1 MGTPHPDKGK
11 QYEHINERVKSCMET
26 GIPAISIDCKK
37 KEIVGNYKNGGAE
50 WCEKGSPTLTFDHE
64 FLWGGKAAPY
74 GVYDMLEKEGFVKVG
89 IGPDT
94 AEFAVVVSEDN
105 LAEDTLVDTG
115 LDLAHL
121 CLTDDALRDV
131 ADFLLVFLLDGRALA
146 FCRRAVSST
155 G

>member
-1 MGTPHPDKGK
+1 M
-11 QYEHINERVKSCMET
+11 S
-26 GIPAISIDCKK
+26 
-37 KEIVGNYKNGGAE
+37 
-50 WCEKGSPTLTFDHE
+50 
-64 FLWGGKAAPY
+64 FLY
-74 GVYDMLEKEGFVKVG
+74 V
-89 IGPDT
+89 IGPRDDMAGDEQF
-94 AEFAVVVSEDN
+94 AEVDACQSALAVVVSEDN

>member
-1 MGTPHPDKGK
+1 MAGDE
-11 QYEHINERVKSCMET
+11 QFVEVDACQSAL
-26 GIPAISIDCKK
+26 AI
-37 KEIVGNYKNGGAE
+37 IVGK
-50 WCEKGSPTLTFDHE
+50 
-64 FLWGGKAAPY
+64 
-74 GVYDMLEKEGFVKVG
+74 
-89 IGPDT
+89 
-94 AEFAVVVSEDN
+94 DN
-105 LAEDTLVDTG
+105 LAEDALVDTG